1 MAERIVSG
9 TTTRIRIVD
18 QNGRPVSEATVAV
31 VRSTVP
37 FPEIALIPDADG
49 IVMVQLP
56 PGTFTFRA
64 HGPFAQQGEATVTS
78 PLSEILLQLED
89 PNH

>member
-1 MAERIVSG
+1 MAECIVS
-9 TTTRIRIVD
+9 TTLTRIRIID
-18 QNGRPVSEATVAV
+18 RNGRPVIEATVAV

-49 IVMVQLP
+49 IVEVQLP

-78 PLSEILLQLED
+78 PGAEEEIVKIVIR
-89 PNH
+89 

>member
-1 MAERIVSG
+1 MSS
-9 TTTRIRIVD
+9 TLTRIRIVD
-18 QNGRPVSEATVAV
+18 RNGRPVTEATVAV

-49 IVMVQLP
+49 IVEVRLP

-64 HGPFAQQGEATVTS
+64 HGLDSRQGETTLTITES
-78 PLSEILLQLED
+78 DRKSFQLTLG
-89 PNH
+89 